1 MGTLALRSRLG
12 ALGSPSVLLRILAD
26 VILIEATIVAVAGAE
41 VVLVAAG
48 SSVDVLEAGS
58 ASRIV
63 IRWTTI
69 LSWWAVLVPTVT
81 VVLLY
86 AGRVY
91 GARRGSLAEK
101 GTVIAAAAI
110 AEIIAW
116 TALLFVFGERIPAP
130 RFGTTAA
137 LVVIP
142 LVLIAARG
150 TLVLLSRGGVVPA
163 MAPRRDHRT
172 PIHTVLIIGGAGYIG
187 SVLARLLLN
196 RGYRVRVLDS
206 LIYGDRSLEAL
217 QGKRNFELQQG
228 DARDLSALVAAAH
241 GADAIVHLAAIVG
254 DPACELD
261 HDLTLEI
268 NLLATRSTKEVAT
281 ALGVKRLVFA
291 STCSVYGAAE
301 SVMDESSKAQ
311 PVSLYGRTKLL
322 SEQLLLAPDPSGL
335 CTTVLRF
342 ATIYGLSPRPRF
354 DLVVNLFTA
363 QAFTDGKITI
373 HGGSQWRPL
382 LHVRDA
388 ASAIVSALEAPVE
401 TVDHQIFNIGAEEEN
416 YTIAQVGEMVQ
427 RVVGAEVVRVDDAS
441 DRRSYRV
448 SFEKAGRML
457 DFRPTVTLEEGIRE
471 LAAALRSGAVKDY
484 RLPAYSNVLFLT
496 TSVDAA
502 HRRDK
507 QLLELAELA

>member
-1 MGTLALRSRLG
+1 MRSRLAALRS
-12 ALGSPSVLLRILAD
+12 PPILLRILVD
-26 VILIEATIVAVAGAE
+26 ILLIQATIIAVAAAE

-48 SSVDVLEAGS
+48 SNVDVLEAGS
-58 ASRIV
+58 ANRMLV
-63 IRWTTI
+63 RWLTT
-69 LSWWAVLVPTVT
+69 LGWWVVYVPVVS

-86 AGRVY
+86 MRGVY
-91 GARRGSLAEK
+91 GVRRGDFSEK
-101 GTVIAAAAI
+101 VVQIAGVGI
-110 AEIIAW
+110 VHLVAW
-116 TALLFVFGERIPAP
+116 VTFLALLGERVPAP
-130 RFGTTAA
+130 RYGTIATLAA
-137 LVVIP
+137 VP

-172 PIHTVLIIGGAGYIG
+172 PIQTVLIIGGAGYIG
-187 SVLARLLLN
+187 SVLVRLLLN

-206 LIYGDRSLEAL
+206 LMYGDGSLSGL
-217 QGKRNFELQQG
+217 RGTKNFELQQG
-228 DARDLSALVAAAH
+228 DGRDLSALVAAAH

-268 NLLATRSTKEVAT
+268 NLLATRTTKEVAT

-291 STCSVYGAAE
+291 STCSVYGAAQD
-301 SVMDESSKAQ
+301 VVDESSAAK
-311 PVSLYGRTKLL
+311 PISLYGRTKLL
-322 SEQLLLAPDPSGL
+322 SERLLLMPDPSGL

-363 QAFTDGKITI
+363 QALADKQITVN
-373 HGGSQWRPL
+373 GGSQWRPL

-388 ASAIVSALEAPVE
+388 ARAIVSSLEAPVGA
-401 TVDHQIFNIGAEEEN
+401 VDHQIFNIGAEEEN
-416 YTIAQVGEMVQ
+416 YTIATVAETVAKA
-427 RVVGAEVVRVDDAS
+427 VGAEVILREDVTDP
-441 DRRSYRV
+441 RSYRV
-448 SFEKAGRML
+448 SFAKARSVL
-457 DFRPTVTLEEGIRE
+457 DFHPTVTLEEGISE
-471 LAAALRSGAVKDY
+471 LADALRGGLVKDY
-484 RLPAYSNVLFLT
+484 RLALYSNVLHLT
-496 TSVDAA
+496 TEVNVA